1 MKWNLMWLTR
11 SSTDTTIRIS
21 LDHSWCINISTTS
34 TENNSNNQSK
44 NNNNDEEASAKAKT

>member
-34 TENNSNNQSK
+34 TENDSNNQSK